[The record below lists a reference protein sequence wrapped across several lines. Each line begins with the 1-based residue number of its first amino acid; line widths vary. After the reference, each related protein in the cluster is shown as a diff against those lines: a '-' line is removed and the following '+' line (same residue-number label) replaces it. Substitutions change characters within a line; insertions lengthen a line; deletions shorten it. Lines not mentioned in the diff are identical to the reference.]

1 MVQLLKVLKTMSNKY
16 MSQAKFV
23 EITKS
28 VGESLYNIANA
39 NLDYDTT
46 YEIVMHQLKS
56 FVNAIQPIK
65 EVEEEDIK

>member
-1 MVQLLKVLKTMSNKY
+1 MNNKLLPRE
-16 MSQAKFV
+16 KFI
-23 EITKS
+23 ELTKS

-56 FVNAIQPIK
+56 FVNVITPIK
-65 EVEEEDIK
+65 DDKEVK

>member
-1 MVQLLKVLKTMSNKY
+1 MHNELIDQK
-16 MSQAKFV
+16 KFK
-23 EITKS
+23 ELTKS

-65 EVEEEDIK
+65 EVKEEDIKWEQTYF

>member
-1 MVQLLKVLKTMSNKY
+1 MSNKY

-39 NLDYDTT
+39 NLDYDTN

-65 EVEEEDIK
+65 EVEEEDIKWEQTYF